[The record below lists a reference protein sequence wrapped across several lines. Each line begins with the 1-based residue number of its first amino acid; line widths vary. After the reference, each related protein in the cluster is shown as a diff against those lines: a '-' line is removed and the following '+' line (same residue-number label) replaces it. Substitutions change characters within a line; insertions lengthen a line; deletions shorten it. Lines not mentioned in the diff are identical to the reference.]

1 MRETK
6 SAADH
11 ARKTP
16 RIPNE
21 PASKSGIGNRVAP
34 NVTVRIVPNPARRD
48 ATNVASRTVPRAN
61 PTTDST
67 HAAARAG
74 SDRRNASGGDH
85 RLNPMRNRSPRIPD
99 AAPDATKATL
109 TRLALSA
116 SEGKNR
122 MIPYGGPRLP
132 APARNNTTPKTVAA
146 RPTSAAGYDC
156 ATASQ
161 NKNPRPLPNAELRR
175 RKKEFRNSDV
185 RREDRRRA
193 REPVG
198 RLSPSTIRPRNGHP
212 DKKGFCD
219 ERPRPLQNR
228 MIPRFGVTDE
238 EESLMRG
245 IQYRAGC
252 LIPFWGLPYSPWR
265 SFSTRLPCIT
275 RSSSS
280 SVCG

>member
-11 ARKTP
+11 ARKMP

-21 PASKSGIGNRVAP
+21 PASKSGIGNRAAP

-48 ATNVASRTVPRAN
+48 ATNVASRTIPRAN
-61 PTTDST
+61 PTTDRT

-74 SDRRNASGGDH
+74 SDRRNARGGDY
-85 RLNPMRNRSPRIPD
+85 RLNPTRNRSPRIPD

-109 TRLALSA
+109 TRLAWSA

-122 MIPYGGPRLP
+122 MIPYGRPRLP

-146 RPTSAAGYDC
+146 RPTSAAGYVC

-161 NKNPRPLPNAELRR
+161 KRNPRPLPKAELRR

-198 RLSPSTIRPRNGHP
+198 RLSPSTIRPRKRRT

-219 ERPRPLQNR
+219 QRRRLRDDREIQW
-228 MIPRFGVTDE
+228 IGVTDD

-245 IQYRAGC
+245 IQY
-252 LIPFWGLPYSPWR
+252 
-265 SFSTRLPCIT
+265 
-275 RSSSS
+275 
-280 SVCG
+280 